1 MILLLQTKSHVTLL
15 HAFDVDPLLA
25 GLDVADHLQHL
36 VDVRRLLVEQVLQV
50 LHPLD
55 KPERFSLADCDRQW

>member
-1 MILLLQTKSHVTLL
+1 MTLLLQTKSHVTLL
-15 HAFDVDPLLA
+15 HALDVDPLLA

-55 KPERFSLADCDRQW
+55 KPESFSLADCDTQW